1 MLNTK
6 TPPTATNTPP
16 ASSNTQEIGFVRQT
30 REFIASVDGLPSA
43 KINDLV
49 ANEQGIRGLVS
60 GLSKN
65 SVEIWLL
72 DEGNVQPGQTFK
84 STNTRLTVPLGDFLL
99 GRAVNPLGVAVDGRP
114 PFPKNMAAKI
124 SELDGAAPG
133 IDARRFIDQQLVTG
147 ITLVDSLIP
156 IGKGQRELILGDA
169 RSGKMDFLI
178 DIIVNQRTTNVVCIF
193 AAIGKPLSEVR
204 NIIDTLKTNKALQYT
219 VIVATA
225 SSDPAPLIF
234 ITPQTAFTIA
244 EYFQRQGKDVLVI
257 LDDLGNHAKIYREIA
272 LLGSR
277 SPGKE
282 SYPGDIFYQHSH
294 LLERAG
300 SFKPEAGGG
309 SITALPAI
317 ELNLN
322 DFTTFIPT
330 NVMSMT
336 DGHLLFKSEYYR
348 QGQRPAVDLTLSV
361 SRVGQQTKSKLANLV
376 ATRVKQVLARAAQ
389 LESVSRFAFE
399 LPFATQMILKQRDMF
414 TELKNQSP
422 LTMVPLEIQLI
433 LMALPF
439 TNMMQDKDKVFV
451 RRYKD
456 TIIKAFTEDAELSV
470 FAQNVPKLATDDE
483 LIAQL
488 NDNPLMKKLDMIIAG
503 KPITPKQQ
511 ARTVITPP
519 AQTPTPPPPPAQAP
533 TPPTVPAATPPAAV
547 PPKAEET
554 KK

>member
-6 TPPTATNTPP
+6 QTPPET
-16 ASSNTQEIGFVRQT
+16 NTQEIGFVKQT
-30 REFIASVDGLPSA
+30 REFIASIDGLPSA

-49 ANEQGIRGLVS
+49 ENENGTRGLVS
-60 GLSKN
+60 ALSKN

-99 GRAVNPLGVAVDGRP
+99 GRAVNPLGIAIDGRP
-114 PFPKNMAAKI
+114 PFPKTVTTKI
-124 SELDGAAPG
+124 SELDGPAPG
-133 IDARRFIDQQLVTG
+133 INARRFIDQPLVTG

-178 DIIVNQRTTNVVCIF
+178 DIIINQRNTNVICIF
-193 AAIGKPLSEVR
+193 AAIGKPLAEVR
-204 NIIDTLKTNKALQYT
+204 NIIDTLKTNKALHYT

-244 EYFQRQGKDVLVI
+244 EYFQRQGKDVLII

-272 LLGSR
+272 LLGSK

-330 NVMSMT
+330 NIMSMT
-336 DGHLLFKSEYYR
+336 DGHLLFKSEFYR

-361 SRVGQQTKSKLANLV
+361 SRVGQQTKTELANLV

-399 LPFATQMILKQRDMF
+399 LPFATQLILKQKDMF
-414 TELKNQSP
+414 TELKNQAP
-422 LTMVPLEIQLI
+422 LTNIPPEVQLI

-439 TNMMQDKDKVFV
+439 TNMMQDKDKIFV

-456 TIIKAFTEDAELSV
+456 LIIKAFIEDSELSV
-470 FAQNVPKLATDDE
+470 FTQNILKLQTDEE
-483 LIAQL
+483 LINQL
-488 NDNPLMKKLDMIIAG
+488 NNNPVMKKLDQIIAG
-503 KPITPKQQ
+503 KPITPK
-511 ARTVITPP
+511 TV
-519 AQTPTPPPPPAQAP
+519 
-533 TPPTVPAATPPAAV
+533 
-547 PPKAEET
+547 
-554 KK
+554 

>member
-1 MLNTK
+1 MSNTK
-6 TPPTATNTPP
+6 PTDT
-16 ASSNTQEIGFVRQT
+16 SISEIGFVKQT
-30 REFIASVDGLPSA
+30 RAFIASVDGLPSA

-49 ANEQGIRGLVS
+49 ENENGVRGLVS

-65 SVEIWLL
+65 HVEVWLL

-84 STNTRLTVPLGDFLL
+84 STKNRLTVPLGNFLL
-99 GRAVNPLGVAVDGRP
+99 GRAINPLGVAVDGHP
-114 PFPKNMAAKI
+114 PFPKTQQTKL

-133 IDARRFIDQQLVTG
+133 ISARKFIDQPLQTG

-156 IGKGQRELILGDA
+156 IGKGQRELMLGDA

-178 DIIVNQRTTNVVCIF
+178 DIIVNQKTTGVICIF

-204 NIIDTLKTNKALQYT
+204 NIIDTLKTNGALQYT

-234 ITPQTAFTIA
+234 ITPQTAFTIG
-244 EYFQRQGKDVLVI
+244 EYFQRQGKDVLII
-257 LDDLGNHAKIYREIA
+257 LDDMGNHAKIYREIS
-272 LLGSR
+272 LLGQR

-300 SFKPEAGGG
+300 AFKPEAGGG

-336 DGHLLFKSEYYR
+336 DGHLLFKSEFYR

-399 LPFATQMILKQRDMF
+399 LPFATQLILKQRDMF
-414 TELKNQSP
+414 TELKNQAP
-422 LTMVPLEIQLI
+422 LTLVTPEVQLI
-433 LMALPF
+433 LMTLPF
-439 TNMMQDKDKVFV
+439 SNMMQDKDKVFV

-456 TIIKAFTEDAELSV
+456 LIIRAFTEDAELSA
-470 FAQNVPKLATDDE
+470 FAKTIPNLQSDEE
-483 LIAQL
+483 LINQL
-488 NDNPLMKKLDMIIAG
+488 NNNPVMKKLDQIIAG
-503 KPITPKQQ
+503 KPITPK
-511 ARTVITPP
+511 
-519 AQTPTPPPPPAQAP
+519 
-533 TPPTVPAATPPAAV
+533 
-547 PPKAEET
+547 KA
-554 KK
+554 